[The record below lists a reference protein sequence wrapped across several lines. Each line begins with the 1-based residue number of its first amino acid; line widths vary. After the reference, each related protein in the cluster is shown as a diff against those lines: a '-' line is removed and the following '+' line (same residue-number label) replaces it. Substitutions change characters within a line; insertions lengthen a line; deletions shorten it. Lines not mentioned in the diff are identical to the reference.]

1 MTRLFAL
8 LILAGSATCAR
19 AADLDDTLALC
30 AACHGDDGLGRAAL
44 AAPRLAGQYATYLA
58 DQLRG
63 YKQGTRGVH
72 PEDAPGASMR
82 ASAIGLT
89 DADIDA
95 LAQHY
100 AALSLDTEGRA
111 PAGESEG
118 ASLYAAHCS
127 TCHGADAR
135 GRGSVYAPNL
145 TLLDRTYLLD
155 QMKAYRQG
163 WRGASDASTTRA
175 RFMRSMAALLQ
186 TDGEVESVV
195 DYIVGDD

>member
-1 MTRLFAL
+1 MIRLLAL
-8 LILAGSATCAR
+8 LICAGFATSAR
-19 AADLDDTLALC
+19 AADLGDTLALC
-30 AACHGDDGLGRAAL
+30 ATCHGDDGRGLTAL
-44 AAPRLAGQYATYLA
+44 AAPRLAGQYATYLG
-58 DQLRG
+58 DQLRD
-63 YKQGTRGVH
+63 YRQGTRGVH
-72 PEDAPGASMR
+72 PDDALGASMR

-89 DADIDA
+89 DADINA

-100 AALSLDTEGRA
+100 AARSSDTERRT
-111 PAGESEG
+111 PAGESAG

-135 GRGSVYAPNL
+135 GRGSIYAPNL

-155 QMKAYRQG
+155 QMQAYRLG

-186 TDGEVESVV
+186 TDAEVEVVV